1 MNYNYAI
8 KNQKIYEFEGKE
20 ITYDSFGHTIKFLV
34 ENAEMS
40 DGFTP
45 QGKRKTKWLKEN
57 HPELFL

>member
-20 ITYDSFGHTIKFLV
+20 ITYDYFCNYIKFLV
-34 ENAEMS
+34 ENTKS
-40 DGFTP
+40 SNIFSGTFR
-45 QGKRKTKWLKEN
+45 RKIDWLKEN